1 MKRRGFTLIELL
13 VVIAIIAILAAILF
27 PVFAR
32 ARDAARRS
40 TCLSNTKQLG
50 TAILMYAQD
59 YDEVLVPP
67 STGVCQTA
75 TAFSWGD
82 LIQPYA
88 KNVGLL
94 QCPSNTAKIKVV
106 NTFGADRIVRDRGGT
121 VNAADDCTNSN
132 TNTTNFN
139 YSYGVNAFG
148 PSGASANLPAI
159 TSGPF
164 NPNIMNLSAIPAPA
178 NVIGVGEGRG
188 ASPWSLAGG
197 DGPWDY
203 ASVEGQV
210 DARRHEGTSG
220 IGAKPE
226 QGTTCTFMDG
236 HSKWVRLGQ
245 SINVPGNLWTCREDD

>member
-27 PVFAR
+27 PVFAK

-40 TCLSNTKQLG
+40 TCLSNTKQIG

-59 YDEVLVPP
+59 YDETLVPP
-67 STGVCQTA
+67 SVGICQA
-75 TAFSWGD
+75 ADSFGWGD

-88 KNVGLL
+88 KNTGLL
-94 QCPSNTAKIKVV
+94 QCPSNPDKIRVV
-106 NTFGADRIVRDRGGT
+106 TTNGASRIVRDRGGT
-121 VNAADDCTNSN
+121 TNASDDCTGSG
-132 TNTTNFN
+132 TNTANFN

-148 PSGASANLPAI
+148 PPATEPAI

-164 NPNIMNLSAIPAPA
+164 NPNIMTLAAIPAPA
-178 NVIGVGEGRG
+178 SVIGVGEGRG

-197 DGPWDY
+197 NGPWHY
-203 ASVEGQV
+203 ISVEGQV
-210 DARRHEGTSG
+210 DARRHAGTTG
-220 IGAKPE
+220 IIATPE

-245 SINVPGNLWTCREDD
+245 SVNVPGNMWTCREDD